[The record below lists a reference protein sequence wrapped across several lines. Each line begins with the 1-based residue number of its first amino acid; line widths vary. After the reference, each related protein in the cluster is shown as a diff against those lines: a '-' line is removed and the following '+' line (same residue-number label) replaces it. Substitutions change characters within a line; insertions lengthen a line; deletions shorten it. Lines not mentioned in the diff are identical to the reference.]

1 MVCAL
6 VDGAKRLNKSVLH
19 VQESG
24 LFRVKPEVAEQV
36 GKHVLAEALRKTKGV
51 EADQRLESGDVGK
64 KIGQVA
70 EKEGYDMIVMGGKG
84 HGGIRRFLLGS
95 ASNHVLHYTD
105 HAVLIVK

>member
-6 VDGAKRLNKSVLH
+6 LGEAKRLKKCVNIRKLASV
-19 VQESG
+19 G
-24 LFRVKPEVAEQV
+24 LAMKKA
-36 GKHVLAEALRKTKGV
+36 KGV
-51 EADQRLESGDVGK
+51 EADQKLESGGVGK

-70 EKEGYDMIVMGGKG
+70 KKEGYDMIVMGGKG

-95 ASNHVLHYTD
+95 ASNHVLHYTV